1 MVLHIQ
7 LWFWSWN
14 LRRLLTS
21 HPHKNSHLPTDSTG
35 DSSLPAIRNSIFG
48 HSSQFLKVI
57 EPTPSDSWFLSI
69 WVISS
74 STGFGISVFVSR
86 PWFRYKIRVTF
97 LGLSLVGYLRSPP
110 LYWHVVEGLAVVRR
124 FELGSENEVG
134 EMKIQVSECGYPSP
148 DRWFPFVPTNQQPSS
163 TNACEHVCLSIQR
176 ERDNLIKRL
185 LEPALLASST
195 AKLAFRKASIH
206 HHHHHLLLKLHIR
219 GNDDRLFDPSSKV
232 G

>member
-1 MVLHIQ
+1 MCRFAGSSFLWVLSFRCT
-7 LWFWSWN
+7 WFYTYS
-14 LRRLLTS
+14 
-21 HPHKNSHLPTDSTG
+21 
-35 DSSLPAIRNSIFG
+35 FG
-48 HSSQFLKVI
+48 FGL
-57 EPTPSDSWFLSI
+57 
-69 WVISS
+69 
-74 STGFGISVFVSR
+74 GISVDCLHRTPTKTLTFPPIR
-86 PWFRYKIRVTF
+86 PPIPLFLQLGIPYSVTPLNSSRYKIRVTF

-110 LYWHVVEGLAVVRR
+110 LYWHVVEGLVVVRR

-134 EMKIQVSECGYPSP
+134 EMK
-148 DRWFPFVPTNQQPSS
+148 
-163 TNACEHVCLSIQR
+163 IQR

-232 G
+232 GKYKSRLSATWRGKIRGRNDIKATTFTSSIGFTAND